1 MNRESSCV
9 AYFESKFSPKQCGGL
24 KAIGMTAS
32 EVRRAMRKYC
42 TQPPI
47 EQPTN
52 STPKE
57 FAKPAFKDLSPDVK
71 DEILDKIIKRQGTL
85 RSIAEAYG
93 VTLNSIHRIANEVMH
108 LRKQTPVKIKPSFI
122 NLPQA
127 VKDEIRDKIIKRQ
140 GTLRSIAEAYGVT
153 LGSIE
158 RIAEDVMH
166 LRKQTPRIRKKDK
179 NENN

>member
-47 EQPTN
+47 EQTTN
-52 STPKE
+52 STTKE
-57 FAKPAFKDLSPDVK
+57 FSKPAFKDLSPDVK

-85 RSIAEAYG
+85 RSLAETYG
-93 VTLNSIHRIANEVMH
+93 VTLSSIQRIANEVMH
-108 LRKQTPVKIKPSFI
+108 LRKQTPRILKTQKKGKTNGRKPRRNNQ
-122 NLPQA
+122 NLSTA
-127 VKDEIRDKIIKRQ
+127 
-140 GTLRSIAEAYGVT
+140 G
-153 LGSIE
+153 
-158 RIAEDVMH
+158 
-166 LRKQTPRIRKKDK
+166 
-179 NENN
+179 NENVSANG